1 MKENDN
7 EITFIW
13 KIISDNFMK
22 KYKLLL
28 KITFSL
34 TFSLW
39 KTNVNV
45 HWAPP
50 HHLHIW
56 HSSLQ
61 LWLWPQLSHVIIAGL
76 VCWYIP
82 RMMGKTVF
90 LGEFASNYRNRF
102 EPATESDN
110 PQFFGPWKMEPSDC
124 FDYFKPKF
132 GHQIVLCMKLSA
144 FGRKMRYVSNLIFQI
159 LYQ

>member
-61 LWLWPQLSHVIIAGL
+61 LRLWPQLSHVIIAGL

-90 LGEFASNYRNRF
+90 LGEFASNFCNRF
-102 EPATESDN
+102 EY
-110 PQFFGPWKMEPSDC
+110 K
-124 FDYFKPKF
+124 
-132 GHQIVLCMKLSA
+132 IVGLQEKNEM
-144 FGRKMRYVSNLIFQI
+144 FQI
-159 LYQ
+159 LFFRLNINRIGKYFMNCYQDSL